1 MNAEVF
7 AQHIRC
13 VHLLRGLCFRGKE
26 TASVSISCGRARP
39 IPPGVFIHL
48 MPHPGVCVW
57 GGLESNLWRQCM
69 GAELWLLLRR
79 PPQPPGPWGAS
90 KGPEPIARRGWDK
103 RRDKKS
109 HFFFLRAPPLS
120 LLSIILGLLSPWRS
134 THLIIIERVT
144 KPALTPLLA

>member
-69 GAELWLLLRR
+69 GAELWLLLR
-79 PPQPPGPWGAS
+79 PPPNPQGLGEPQRAQNPLLGGAGI
-90 KGPEPIARRGWDK
+90 KGEIK
-103 RRDKKS
+103 RVI
-109 HFFFLRAPPLS
+109 FFF
-120 LLSIILGLLSPWRS
+120 
-134 THLIIIERVT
+134 
-144 KPALTPLLA
+144 